1 MADTHQKPAAVASP
15 IEHRPS
21 QRAGGGTSRRQFWLN
36 HAIQATEIVRSSL
49 ASDAVSESRD
59 ARVMHLQ
66 NRNPCICRGFLSR
79 PVSRI
84 LSRATIHLG
93 RRFPGGSSSAPG
105 SSAGRLVAEPVRL
118 APDGVWRAAV
128 SPRRWWALTPPF
140 HPYLRRLRRDS
151 RSPVAVSFL
160 CHFPSAFAA
169 WGFPSVLPCGVRT
182 FLGPL
187 ARPAVTRPASPIVA
201 APPSSLRAPSRT
213 RGRRSAR
220 PGGARTRH
228 RPGTRGSRPA

>member
-128 SPRRWWALTPPF
+128 SPRHWWALTPPF
-140 HPYLRRLRRDS
+140 HPYLRRLRRDHVRRW
-151 RSPVAVSFL
+151 RSPFCATFRRLSPPGISPASYPAVSGL
-160 CHFPSAFAA
+160 S
-169 WGFPSVLPCGVRT
+169 SDRLR
-182 FLGPL
+182 GP
-187 ARPAVTRPASPIVA
+187 RSPGLH
-201 APPSSLRAPSRT
+201 PQL
-213 RGRRSAR
+213 
-220 PGGARTRH
+220 
-228 RPGTRGSRPA
+228 